1 MPTAFQSEVF
11 WSAFGALVAFGALL
25 GSAAAGTYALLKAG
39 RRRRLQGVLDKERQ
53 FYEKVARRVVA
64 APKGPLQESTAD
76 QYIRGIRDG
85 LATIAKLDEK
95 QRAATKAKL
104 RELIDQLRATH
115 RTLVEALKPFTTNE
129 ATVFFEQFDT
139 FNQNFGALY
148 HSGNIPHQART
159 HCGDVVEI
167 VNELATQL
175 APNGWHPIRDIAS
188 SMQTADEDIIVPV
201 MLDIFTRTEVE
212 LSLIGSAIRDKE
224 FEKALWLKERYRF
237 DVTHLYERLDQA
249 LTQMSELRSKM

>member
-1 MPTAFQSEVF
+1 MSTAFQPEVF
-11 WSAFGALVAFGALL
+11 WSAFGALVAFAALL
-25 GSAAAGTYALLKAG
+25 GSAATGTYALFKAG
-39 RRRRLQGVLDKERQ
+39 RRRRLQGMLDKERQ
-53 FYEKVARRVVA
+53 FYEKQARRVVPA
-64 APKGPLQESTAD
+64 SRRPSQESTAD

-85 LATIAKLDEK
+85 LTTIGKLDEK
-95 QRAATKAKL
+95 QRAATKDKL

-115 RTLVEALKPFTTNE
+115 ATLVEALKPFTTND

-148 HSGNIPHQART
+148 HSGNIPHDART

-175 APNGWHPIRDIAS
+175 APNQWHPIRDIAS
-188 SMQTADEDIIVPV
+188 SMQSADEDIIVPV
-201 MLDIFTRTEVE
+201 MQDILARTEVE
-212 LSLIGSAIRDKE
+212 LSLISSAIRDKE

-237 DVTHLYERLDQA
+237 DVTHLYERLDEA
-249 LTQMSELRSKM
+249 LTQMSQLRSQI